1 MKWKEAF
8 ASITASMSKLAEWR
22 KRRGLS
28 QRALAQVAKLSY
40 VTIARLETER
50 FDPRL
55 STLRQLAKV
64 LKVKVSQLLDD

>member
-1 MKWKEAF
+1 MG
-8 ASITASMSKLAEWR
+8 KLAVWR
-22 KRRGLS
+22 KRRGFS
-28 QRALAQVAKLSY
+28 QRALAKLANVSY
-40 VTIARLETER
+40 VTIARLETDK

>member
-1 MKWKEAF
+1 MRR
-8 ASITASMSKLAEWR
+8 LAVLR

-28 QRALAQVAKLSY
+28 QRGLAKLAKVSH
-40 VTIARLETER
+40 VTIARLETEK

-64 LKVKVSQLLDD
+64 LKVKVRDLLDD

>member
-1 MKWKEAF
+1 
-8 ASITASMSKLAEWR
+8 MSKLAEWR
-22 KRRGLS
+22 KRRGFS
-28 QRALAQVAKLSY
+28 QRALAQAAKVSY